1 MACAAWPGTSPGR
14 LTSPSW
20 SIGHAPARNTGR
32 EPAGTVAAYAYG
44 RDRDT
49 RTSAVERLR
58 RRSAYDPQVPG
69 SPDVALDWR
78 TDHLLG
84 APFQEAPL
92 GPATLVRYPHPP
104 DAPAPRVAVVHV
116 HGYND
121 YFFQEHLARAFAA
134 AGYAFYAVDLRA
146 AGRSLR
152 PGQLPH
158 FVMDL
163 REQATDIAAASRTVR
178 GLEPGLPLV
187 VHAHS
192 TGGLTAALWAHAH
205 RNAAGADAG
214 PDLLVLDS
222 PFLDLRAP
230 QWKRT
235 VGTRFLDTV
244 GHLAATA
251 IVNDGPSRYA
261 EHLLAANGGRW
272 QFDTTLKRPEECPA
286 GSAGSSPCA
295 AGRRASPRAWRS
307 RARCCWPGPTRRGP
321 TRSTTRCSTRRTRCS
336 TSSRWPPSSPA
347 SALTSPSWSC
357 PAACTTSRSRHA
369 VRAKPTCTACS
380 NGRTAD

>member
-1 MACAAWPGTSPGR
+1 M
-14 LTSPSW
+14 
-20 SIGHAPARNTGR
+20 
-32 EPAGTVAAYAYG
+32 
-44 RDRDT
+44 
-49 RTSAVERLR
+49 
-58 RRSAYDPQVPG
+58 PG

-272 QFDTTLKRPEECPA
+272 QFDTTLKRPEGVPSRVGWFVA
-286 GSAGSSPCA
+286 VRRGQARVA
-295 AGRRASPRAWRS
+295 AGLEIACPVLLARS
-307 RARCCWPGPTRRGP
+307 DTSGPDTLDNPLLDAQDTVLDVEQMAALVPCLGADVTELVVPGGVHDLTLSARGP
-321 TRSTTRCSTRRTRCS
+321 REAYLHGMLQWAD
-336 TSSRWPPSSPA
+336 SR
-347 SALTSPSWSC
+347 LTD
-357 PAACTTSRSRHA
+357 T
-369 VRAKPTCTACS
+369 
-380 NGRTAD
+380 

>member
-1 MACAAWPGTSPGR
+1 MANRTRRAGIQDGRTTDEGYPPSAPGPASPR
-14 LTSPSW
+14 
-20 SIGHAPARNTGR
+20 A
-32 EPAGTVAAYAYG
+32 
-44 RDRDT
+44 
-49 RTSAVERLR
+49 
-58 RRSAYDPQVPG
+58 
-69 SPDVALDWR
+69 ALDWR

-104 DAPAPRVAVVHV
+104 DLRAPRATVVHV

-121 YFFQEHLARAFAA
+121 YFFQEHLARAFAG

-152 PGQLPH
+152 PGQIPH
-158 FVMDL
+158 FVTDL
-163 REQATDIAAASRTVR
+163 REQATDIAAAARTVR

-192 TGGLTAALWAHAH
+192 TGGLTASLWAHAH

-222 PFLDLRAP
+222 PFLDLHAP
-230 QWKRT
+230 HWQRT

-251 IVNDGPSRYA
+251 VVSDGPSRYA

-272 QFDTTLKRPEECPA
+272 QFDTTLKRPEGLPSRVGWFVA
-286 GSAGSSPCA
+286 VRRAQARVA
-295 AGRRASPRAWRS
+295 AGLEIACPVLLARS
-307 RARCCWPGPTRRGP
+307 DSSGPDSLDNPLLDAQDTVLDVRQMAALVPCLGDDVTELVVPGGVHDLTLSARGP
-321 TRSTTRCSTRRTRCS
+321 REAYLDGVLQWAHSRRTD
-336 TSSRWPPSSPA
+336 T
-347 SALTSPSWSC
+347 
-357 PAACTTSRSRHA
+357 
-369 VRAKPTCTACS
+369 
-380 NGRTAD
+380 